1 MEHIEKVIMDVVY
14 KEYVDYRANHDM
26 LDTYAFC
33 KRNAMHYEG
42 DYISDMDMSLSG
54 IPVSESVIKKDKYTA
69 QTWWDIIHL
78 AFEKPRRIVS
88 FGNFDLNEFNKL

>member
-14 KEYVDYRANHDM
+14 KEYADYRANHDM

-78 AFEKPRRIVS
+78 AFKKPRRIVS
-88 FGNFDLNEFNKL
+88 FANFHPDEFDKL